1 MDERL
6 LIEAAQSDPTR
17 FGDLYEDNFARV
29 YAFIARRVHNRQE
42 TQDITS
48 QVFAKALANLQQFE
62 WQGKPFAAWLYRLAA
77 NAISD
82 HYRAKSRELPW
93 QQPEITPDEI
103 EIAEKRAMLSRCLEH
118 LPAEQR
124 RVVILRFFEEKSV
137 REIAEQLGKSE
148 GAIKQLQF
156 RALQKLRAEL
166 NHG

>member
-17 FGDLYEDNFARV
+17 FGDLYEENFARV

-48 QVFAKALANLQQFE
+48 QVFARALANLQQFE

-82 HYRAKSRELPW
+82 HYRAKSRELSW

-103 EIAEKRAMLSRCLEH
+103 EIAENRAMLSRCLER
-118 LPAEQR
+118 LPDEQR
-124 RVVILRFFEEKSV
+124 RVVILRFFEEKSI
-137 REIAEQLGKSE
+137 RDIAAQLDKSE

>member
-17 FGDLYEDNFARV
+17 FADLYEDNFARV

-82 HYRAKSRELPW
+82 HYRSKSRELQW

-103 EIAEKRAMLSRCLEH
+103 EIAEKRAMLSRCLER
-118 LPAEQR
+118 LPADQR
-124 RVVILRFFEEKSV
+124 RVVVLRFFEEKSI
-137 REIAEQLGKSE
+137 RDIAEQVGKSE
-148 GAIKQLQF
+148 GAIKQLQW

>member
-6 LIEAAQSDPTR
+6 QIEAAQSDPTR
-17 FGDLYEDNFARV
+17 FGDLYEENFARV

-42 TQDITS
+42 AQDITS
-48 QVFAKALANLQQFE
+48 QVFARALANLKQFE

-82 HYRAKSRELPW
+82 HYRSQSRELPW

-103 EIAEKRAMLSRCLEH
+103 EIAEKRAMLSRCLER

-124 RVVILRFFEEKSV
+124 RVVVLRFFEEKSI
-137 REIAEQLGKSE
+137 RDIAAQLGKSE
-148 GAIKQLQF
+148 GAIKQLQW